1 MALHPVLTKKEYY
14 KIMSKVKAII
24 EDYKLLLRSIPG
36 IITTFFCISI
46 VLMNVL
52 ANKVILN
59 LPFVAGD
66 GGLVLSWIV
75 FLCMDTVT
83 KRYGAKAANRL
94 NVIGL
99 IVSLFFVGVF
109 ALVSAVQIE
118 VGCEHV
124 DYSAFNSV
132 FSATW
137 FVVLGSSIAFITS
150 GVVNNLI
157 NEAVGRGFKKNPDG
171 KLAFYCRSYVSTF
184 IGQCVDNFLFAF
196 IVFVIFAP
204 RYWGFSLTITQ
215 CIGSAILGGIT
226 ELIMEVI
233 FSPIGY
239 KISQS
244 WKKDNVGSEYLERHA
259 GELA

>member
-1 MALHPVLTKKEYY
+1 
-14 KIMSKVKAII
+14 MSKVKAII
-24 EDYKLLLRSIPG
+24 DDYKLLLRSIPG
-36 IITTFFCISI
+36 VITTFFCISI

-83 KRYGAKAANRL
+83 KRYGAKAANKL

-99 IVSLFFVGVF
+99 IVSLFFVGIF
-109 ALVSAVQIE
+109 SLVSSVQIE

-132 FSATW
+132 FGATW
-137 FVVLGSSIAFITS
+137 FVVLGSSVAFITS
-150 GVVNNLI
+150 GVVNNII
-157 NEAVGRGFKKNPDG
+157 NEAIGKLFIKNPDG
-171 KLAFYCRSYVSTF
+171 KLAFYSRSYVSTF
-184 IGQCVDNFLFAF
+184 IGQCVDNFLFAL

-204 RYWGFSLTITQ
+204 IYWGFSLTIAQ
-215 CIGSAILGGIT
+215 CIGSAILGGLT
-226 ELIMEVI
+226 ELLMEVI

-244 WKKDNVGSEYLERHA
+244 WKKDNVGIEYIRKHSE
-259 GELA
+259 ELAE

>member
-1 MALHPVLTKKEYY
+1 
-14 KIMSKVKAII
+14 MSKFKAIV

-36 IITTFFCISI
+36 IITTFFCLSV

-66 GGLVLSWIV
+66 GGLLLSWIV
-75 FLCMDTVT
+75 FLCLDTVT
-83 KRYGAKAANRL
+83 KRYGAKAANKL

-99 IVSLFFVGVF
+99 LTNLFFVCIF
-109 ALVSAVQIE
+109 ALVSAIQIE

-124 DYSAFNSV
+124 DYTAFNSV
-132 FSATW
+132 FSCTW
-137 FVVLGSSIAFITS
+137 FVVLGSSIAFLVS
-150 GVVNNLI
+150 GIINNI
-157 NEAVGRGFKKNPDG
+157 SNEALGRFFVKNPDG

-184 IGQCVDNFLFAF
+184 IGQCIDNFLFAF

-204 RYWGFSLTITQ
+204 IYWGFSLTIVQ
-215 CIGSAILGGIT
+215 CIGSAILGGVT

-239 KISQS
+239 RITKS
-244 WKKDNVGSEYLERHA
+244 WKEDNVGIEYIESHKEA
-259 GELA
+259 

>member
-1 MALHPVLTKKEYY
+1 
-14 KIMSKVKAII
+14 MSKVKAII

-83 KRYGAKAANRL
+83 KRYGAKAANKL

-204 RYWGFSLTITQ
+204 KYWGFSLTITQ
-215 CIGSAILGGIT
+215 CIGSAVLGGIT

-239 KISQS
+239 KISKS

>member
-1 MALHPVLTKKEYY
+1 
-14 KIMSKVKAII
+14 MSKVKAII
-24 EDYKLLLRSIPG
+24 DDYKLLLRSIPG
-36 IITTFFCISI
+36 IITMFFCISI

-83 KRYGAKAANRL
+83 KRYGAKAANKL

-99 IVSLFFVGVF
+99 IVSLFFVGIF
-109 ALVSAVQIE
+109 SLVSSVQIE

-132 FSATW
+132 FGTTW
-137 FVVLGSSIAFITS
+137 FVVLGSSVAFITS
-150 GVVNNLI
+150 GVVNNII
-157 NEAVGRGFKKNPDG
+157 NEAIGKLFIKNPDG
-171 KLAFYCRSYVSTF
+171 KLAFYSRSYVSTF
-184 IGQCVDNFLFAF
+184 IGQCVDNFLFAL

-204 RYWGFSLTITQ
+204 IYWGFSLTIAQ
-215 CIGSAILGGIT
+215 CIGSAILGGLT
-226 ELIMEVI
+226 ELLMEVI

-244 WKKDNVGSEYLERHA
+244 WKKDNVGIEYIRKHSE
-259 GELA
+259 ELAE

>member
-1 MALHPVLTKKEYY
+1 
-14 KIMSKVKAII
+14 MSKVKEIVN
-24 EDYKLLLRSIPG
+24 DYKLLLRSIPG

-109 ALVSAVQIE
+109 SLVSAVQIE

-157 NEAVGRGFKKNPDG
+157 NEAIGKSFKKNPDG

-184 IGQCVDNFLFAF
+184 IGQCVDNFLFAL

-204 RYWGFSLTITQ
+204 IYWGFSLTITQ
-215 CIGSAILGGIT
+215 CIGSAILGGVT
-226 ELIMEVI
+226 ELLMEVI

-239 KISQS
+239 KISQA
-244 WKKDNVGSEYLERHA
+244 WKRDNVGAEYLEKYGQEVA
-259 GELA
+259 

>member
-1 MALHPVLTKKEYY
+1 
-14 KIMSKVKAII
+14 MSKVKGII

-36 IITTFFCISI
+36 IITMFFCISI

-94 NVIGL
+94 NVVGL
-99 IVSLFFVGVF
+99 IVSLIFVGIF
-109 ALVSAVQIE
+109 SLVSAIQIE

-132 FSATW
+132 FGATW

-150 GVVNNLI
+150 GVVNNLL
-157 NEAVGRGFKKNPDG
+157 NEAVGKLFVKNPDG
-171 KLAFYCRSYVSTF
+171 KFAFYCRSYVSTF

-204 RYWGFSLTITQ
+204 IYWGFSLTIFQ

-226 ELIMEVI
+226 ELLMEVI

-244 WKKDNVGSEYLERHA
+244 WKRDNVGAEYLKKHNEEVVA
-259 GELA
+259 